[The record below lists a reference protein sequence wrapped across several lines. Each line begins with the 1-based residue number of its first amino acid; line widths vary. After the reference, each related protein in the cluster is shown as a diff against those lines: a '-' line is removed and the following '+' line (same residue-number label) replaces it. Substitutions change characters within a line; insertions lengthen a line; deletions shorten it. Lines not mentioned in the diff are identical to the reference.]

1 MRRLIATTLVVA
13 LLAVSLSG
21 CATNNLKSNTA
32 KGAGIG
38 AATGAAVG
46 GTIGAIMGGKKWA
59 AIGAGI
65 GAVIGAAIGGGI
77 GKYFDDK
84 KERDRTQSV
93 EAVAYKP
100 ELGNVIL
107 VSGSSVNPTPVK
119 PGEEVRIKVS
129 YDVLAANPDQTVP
142 IAERWVVLF
151 QGQPVADPIVR
162 PVQHRTQGG
171 YASTFKFTVNRDF
184 FSGHYEIVT
193 TISNG
198 HTEREV
204 RSTMQVENL

>member
-1 MRRLIATTLVVA
+1 MERIMRRLVATSLIVA
-13 LLAVSLSG
+13 LLSISLSG
-21 CATNNLKSNTA
+21 CATSDLKTSTA

-46 GTIGAIMGGKKWA
+46 GTIGGVVGGGKWA

-65 GAVIGAAIGGGI
+65 GAAIGAAIGGGI

-84 KERDRTQSV
+84 KERDRAQSV

-119 PGEEVRIKVS
+119 PGEEVRIRV
-129 YDVLAANPDQTVP
+129 
-142 IAERWVVLF
+142 
-151 QGQPVADPIVR
+151 
-162 PVQHRTQGG
+162 
-171 YASTFKFTVNRDF
+171 
-184 FSGHYEIVT
+184 
-193 TISNG
+193 
-198 HTEREV
+198 
-204 RSTMQVENL
+204 